1 MTFEEELRRSG
12 RLVFTNKGISMMPLL
27 RQNKDIMVIE
37 ACESGE
43 LRPLDAVLFIRET
56 AGKKNYVLHRILKEN
71 PDGSYWI
78 VGDNCFSGE
87 NVKREQIIGR
97 LTAVVRDGRTIS
109 VEDKKYLLY
118 VHLWCDFYPL
128 RFLILR
134 SRYFWRRG
142 VHFIKRRIFHE
153 K

>member
-1 MTFEEELRRSG
+1 MTFEEELRGSG
-12 RLVFTNKGISMMPLL
+12 RLVFTNKGVSMLPFL
-27 RQNKDIMVIE
+27 RQNKDIMIIE

-43 LRPLDAVLFIRET
+43 LQRLDAVLFIRGTGE
-56 AGKKNYVLHRILKEN
+56 KKRYVLHRILKNN

-87 NVKREQIIGR
+87 RVEREQIIGR
-97 LTAVVRDGRTIS
+97 LTAVVRDGKRIS

-128 RFLILR
+128 RFFILR
-134 SRYFWRRG
+134 SRYFLRRG
-142 VHFIKRRIFHE
+142 IHFIKRRIVHE

>member
-1 MTFEEELRRSG
+1 MTFEEELRTSG
-12 RLVFTNKGISMMPLL
+12 RLVFTNKGVSMMPLL
-27 RQNKDIMVIE
+27 RQNRDIMMIE

-43 LRPLDAVLFIRET
+43 LRPLDAVLFTRET
-56 AGKKNYVLHRILKEN
+56 EGKKSYILHRILKKN

-87 NVKREQIIGR
+87 RVEREQIIGR
-97 LTAVVRDGRTIS
+97 LTAVVRDGKTIS

-128 RFLILR
+128 RFFILR
-134 SRYFWRRG
+134 SRRFLRRG

>member
-27 RQNKDIMVIE
+27 RQNKDIMIIE

-43 LRPLDAVLFIRET
+43 LGPKDAVLFIRET
-56 AGKKNYVLHRILKEN
+56 EGKKNYVMHRILKQN

-87 NVKREQIIGR
+87 TVKREQIIGR
-97 LTAVVRDGRTIS
+97 LTAVVRDGKRIS

-134 SRYFWRRG
+134 CRCFLRRG